1 MIALNNKTDKQN
13 KILLNLWVFFMIGLY
28 FRITHKK
35 NYVISLKK
43 KEKGIESY

>member
-35 NYVISLKK
+35 KLCDIIK
-43 KEKGIESY
+43 KETKRQ